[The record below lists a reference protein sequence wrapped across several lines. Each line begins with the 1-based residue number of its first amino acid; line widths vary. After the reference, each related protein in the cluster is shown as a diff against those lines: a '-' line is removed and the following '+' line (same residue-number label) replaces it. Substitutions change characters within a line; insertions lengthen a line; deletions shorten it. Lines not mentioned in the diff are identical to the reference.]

1 MFLDVVI
8 KVLNFIVSV
17 IRVELPNITL
27 PLSFVSADS
36 WMFHVRA
43 VILLSIFLFYSFY
56 ISFSVMIYE
65 D

>member
-1 MFLDVVI
+1 MFFDVVI